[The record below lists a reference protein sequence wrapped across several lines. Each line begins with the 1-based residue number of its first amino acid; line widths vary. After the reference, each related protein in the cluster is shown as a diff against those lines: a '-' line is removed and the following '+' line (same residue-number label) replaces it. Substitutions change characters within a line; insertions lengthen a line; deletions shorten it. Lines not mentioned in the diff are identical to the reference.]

1 MPAFSRQFA
10 SLILAGCILF
20 AGALTG
26 AYAFFTGFHN
36 REYVALNAKT
46 VVHLQ
51 PGEYEIFYDFIDD
64 KNESGSRA
72 LMPSHPSGGML
83 DLVTVMVDD
92 GRASLDLTEDSSEVY
107 ALKRVKG
114 KSIYRFTVEQKGA
127 YGITLIS
134 NAAGLQ
140 RQVRFAVMSDFTRV
154 LVSAFKKWGLFFAAA
169 APFLLAD
176 FVVHMRLEKRKLVKT
191 KLSMQP

>member
-1 MPAFSRQFA
+1 MLAFSRQFA
-10 SLILAGCILF
+10 PLILAGCILF
-20 AGALTG
+20 AGAMTS

-51 PGEYEIFYDFIDD
+51 PGEYEIFYDYIDD
-64 KNESGSRA
+64 KNESGPRS
-72 LMPSHPSGGML
+72 LMPSHPSGRML
-83 DLVTVMVDD
+83 DLVTAMVDD
-92 GRASLDLTEDSSEVY
+92 GRSSLDLAEDSSDVY

-114 KSIYRFTVEQKGA
+114 KSVYRFTVEQKGT

-134 NAAGLQ
+134 NAADLQ
-140 RQVRFAVMSDFTRV
+140 GQVRFAVMSDFIRV
-154 LVSAFKKWGLFFAAA
+154 LVSALKKWGLFFAAA

-176 FVVHMRLEKRKLVKT
+176 FVLHMRLEKRKLVKT
-191 KLSMQP
+191 RLSLQP

>member
-1 MPAFSRQFA
+1 MLAFFRQFA
-10 SLILAGCILF
+10 PLILAGCILF
-20 AGALTG
+20 AGALTS

-51 PGEYEIFYDFIDD
+51 PGQYQIFYDDIDD
-64 KNESGSRA
+64 KNESGPRA
-72 LMPSHPSGGML
+72 LMPIHPSGRML
-83 DLVTVMVDD
+83 DLVTAMVDD
-92 GRASLDLTEDSSEVY
+92 GRSSLDLAEDSSEVY

-114 KSIYRFTVEQKGA
+114 KALYRFTVEQKGA

-134 NAAGLQ
+134 NAANLQ
-140 RQVRFAVMSDFTRV
+140 GQVRFAVTSDFIRV
-154 LVSAFKKWGLFFAAA
+154 LVSALKKWGLYFAAA

-176 FVVHMRLEKRKLVKT
+176 FVLHMRLEKRKLVKT
-191 KLSMQP
+191 RLSMQP